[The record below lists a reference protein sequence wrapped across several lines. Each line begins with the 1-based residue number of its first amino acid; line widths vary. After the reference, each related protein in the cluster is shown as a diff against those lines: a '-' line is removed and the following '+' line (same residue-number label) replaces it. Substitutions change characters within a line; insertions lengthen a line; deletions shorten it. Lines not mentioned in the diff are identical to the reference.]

1 MHIYRIYRIYSRAFF
16 GPLAEAKIGR
26 LTRSRNAATSL
37 ALLCFLGAGHTH
49 LKDGPYKNNV
59 DQALKFLAQGSLLP
73 TAAVHVEVLIVV
85 CRSAGRGGD
94 NTLMRLHLP

>member
-1 MHIYRIYRIYSRAFF
+1 MVLLAWLRCLRL
-16 GPLAEAKIGR
+16 GEEMTPL
-26 LTRSRNAATSL
+26 SAT
-37 ALLCFLGAGHTH
+37 
-49 LKDGPYKNNV
+49 V
-59 DQALKFLAQGSLLP
+59 AQGSLLP